1 MKRLKITVKG
11 LQKGSGQVTMIFLL
25 CRSSDENTE
34 IVLGFDHTS
43 KFEVQTVLLSRK
55 WSLFCLKLNLG
66 VQVINIKRR
75 KGIKD
80 QFVNDQIKACDSQ
93 KPLVTI
99 FLLSE
104 CQNESKNMK

>member
-1 MKRLKITVKG
+1 MYFLING
-11 LQKGSGQVTMIFLL
+11 LVFG
-25 CRSSDENTE
+25 
-34 IVLGFDHTS
+34 
-43 KFEVQTVLLSRK
+43 
-55 WSLFCLKLNLG
+55 LKLNLG